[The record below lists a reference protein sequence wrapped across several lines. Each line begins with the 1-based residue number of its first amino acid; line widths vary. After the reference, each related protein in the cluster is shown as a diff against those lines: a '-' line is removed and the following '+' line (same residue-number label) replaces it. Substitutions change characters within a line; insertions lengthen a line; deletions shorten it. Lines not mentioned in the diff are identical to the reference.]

1 MGVNQNRKNGSFA
14 ARLFDLFEIMW
25 KITESVEEHI
35 LMWNDAQHCKFISR
49 KLELFTGLAK
59 TGIKIKWGAV

>member
-1 MGVNQNRKNGSFA
+1 MGVGQNRKNASFA
-14 ARLFDLFEIMW
+14 GRLFDLFERMW

-49 KLELFTGLAK
+49 KLELFTVSAK